1 MKGIKEMLEKGIIHH
16 DLKPGNIVYDT
27 KTKQLKFIDFGF
39 MDYKKN
45 IIKDIRESS
54 HSLAR
59 PYWYFPFELSLLNR
73 DIFNKIT
80 KQKLRKGEIFSQI

>member
-1 MKGIKEMLEKGIIHH
+1 
-16 DLKPGNIVYDT
+16 
-27 KTKQLKFIDFGF
+27 

-80 KQKLRKGEIFSQI
+80 KTKTKKRGNLFTNLMENEKYNTESHMEMFYVIVDNNREFIKVEYGALL